1 MGKRNCVLFH
11 DTNPIFEF
19 RGPFGVPVQVGA
31 SLLVLLAFY
40 LYTGGGDLAWTAA
53 FVVMLMLSIF
63 LHEMGHAWA
72 CLVQGVPVRRVM
84 LYGGGGFC
92 ERARSAS
99 AHQQE
104 LIVAM
109 GPIVNLTLWALASLV
124 SNALWDD
131 LFAGASAYSDPTLLF
146 SSPQA
151 IVAEYLGLFAY
162 INGFLA
168 LFNLLPVQPLDG
180 GKLLHLVLMRVTPQ
194 ATALSVTGAIGLVL
208 SVLWIPAMLIAFGL
222 GWWLLFFIPSV
233 PQHWAMM
240 RGRLA

>member
-1 MGKRNCVLFH
+1 MFQ
-11 DTNPIFEF
+11 DTNPVFEF
-19 RGPFGVPVQVGA
+19 RGPFGIPVQIGG
-31 SLLVLLAFY
+31 SIFLLLAFFA
-40 LYTGGGDLAWTAA
+40 YTGSGDIAWTAA
-53 FVVMLMLSIF
+53 FVVMLMASIF

-92 ERARSAS
+92 ERARSAT

-109 GPIVNLTLWALASLV
+109 GPIVNLVLWALASLA
-124 SNALWDD
+124 SDALWTNV
-131 LFAGASAYSDPTLLF
+131 FANASAYTDPTLIL

-151 IVAEYLGLFAY
+151 RLAEYLGLFAH

-168 LFNLLPVQPLDG
+168 VFNLLPVQPLDG
-180 GKLLHLVLMRVTPQ
+180 GKLLHLVMLRLTPQ
-194 ATALSVTGAIGLVL
+194 HLAMTITGGIGLVL
-208 SVLWIPAMLIAFGL
+208 SILWIPGMLIAFGM
-222 GWWLLFFIPSV
+222 GWWLLFFIPSI
-233 PQHWAMM
+233 PLHYGML